1 MKTEIIP
8 TKFPEAD
15 VNFMDKLIRN
25 GIFISRSDLI
35 REGARRLIQEKIL
48 KMEESNKYILE
59 MENKG
64 DFKNI
69 ELIVLANLFINKKL
83 TEKEEIVAKR
93 LTRNPLKPIKII
105 EGKFVLTEI
114 GIDLAEGFLDSL
126 LHLRKIKNVK

>member
-1 MKTEIIP
+1 MTESIAI
-8 TKFPEAD
+8 KFPESD
-15 VNFMDKLIRN
+15 IMEMDKLIN
-25 GIFISRSDLI
+25 TGKFISRSDLI